1 MRYADPALC
10 PDCRSDLTRGVDAC
24 PTCGLVLRHPLAVEL
39 FGTLHHADDLVAA
52 LRVASTTPAGPVPAQ
67 AAAPAPSAAPPGL
80 PVVPPLPPLPP
91 VRSGIGFGWVPKILL
106 GLGAL
111 FLLVAAITFLAVAWS
126 HLGVG
131 GRTAVLLAFTG
142 AAGAAALLLHRF
154 DLRVA
159 GESLIV
165 VALGLLGLD
174 VVGAGTAGWFG
185 HHSNATIATATGIV
199 LFAAGTAT
207 GLLRVAGRPRLVA
220 PQVIAGIGLAT
231 ADLGSLG
238 ITSHGLLASHTWV
251 LLGGAAAVLARRT
264 GLPAL
269 AWSTA
274 GAAGLAWTI
283 GILGGLTLSLENP
296 TFHELWVDGTGWS
309 LLASAAALV
318 VPGLV
323 LRDRELVR
331 WGTSAAAL
339 VVTGT
344 LAVPCVDTSARTI
357 ELVALLITM
366 GWTAALALLP
376 RLLRPAAIAPAAIGA
391 ILLAALQ
398 LVTAGIAVE
407 RWWHAV
413 ERPVRA
419 AGDHFGGAAA
429 VTEPLLTV
437 PSLLVVLVA
446 VALLLPADS
455 SGRRA
460 WPTWAAAG
468 GLVAGAGGAVTIA
481 SYDVPVLYAV
491 IALVLTAVAA
501 SLLALAADGGRQLGF
516 GLAALGAAA
525 AAVATGIAWPVLAAA
540 AAAAA
545 LAVTGALHLRAR
557 STDLRVLAGLLVP
570 VSLATLVEAVA
581 AVVALDEAW
590 RAVPVLAS
598 VGVLAIARARVEIEV
613 PAALAGTLCAVP
625 AIAEAADPAGSLA
638 LHLTVAGFLVAATAL
653 VNDHRRDAAWA
664 GGALLFLASWVR
676 LADLGVHAP
685 EPYTLPLAAA
695 LLGIGVWRLRE
706 SPEATTA
713 ATLTPGLLLATV
725 PSLLWMLDEPTSLRA
740 LLLGLGAVAMAVTG
754 SALRWSAPLVV
765 GACVGA
771 AIVLRELGPYAGDAP
786 AWAWMGLGG
795 ALLVVVGVTWERRL
809 LEVRHAVGL
818 LGRLR

>member
-1 MRYADPALC
+1 MVHMRYADAALC
-10 PDCRSDLTRGVDAC
+10 PDCRSDLTPGADAC

-39 FGTLHHADDLVAA
+39 FRTLHHADDLVAG
-52 LRVASTTPAGPVPAQ
+52 LRVAST
-67 AAAPAPSAAPPGL
+67 APAPTTAARPTPPA
-80 PVVPPLPPLPP
+80 PVPPLPVLPP
-91 VRSGIGFGWVPKILL
+91 MPPARSGIGFGWVPKILL

-111 FLLVAAITFLAVAWS
+111 CLLVAAITFLAVAWS

-142 AAGAAALLLHRF
+142 AAGAAALVLHRF
-154 DLRVA
+154 ELRVA

-185 HHSNATIATATGIV
+185 HLSDGTIATVTGVV
-199 LFAAGTAT
+199 LLVAGAAT

-238 ITSHGLLASHTWV
+238 VTSHGLLASHLWV
-251 LLGGAAAVLARRT
+251 LLGCGIVILARRT
-264 GLPAL
+264 GLPTL
-269 AWSTA
+269 AWSMA
-274 GAAGLAWTI
+274 CAAGLAWTI
-283 GILGGLTLSLENP
+283 GILGGLTLALEQP

-318 VPGLV
+318 VPGVV
-323 LRDRELVR
+323 LRDRELLQ
-331 WGTSAAAL
+331 WGSSAAAL

-344 LAVPCVDTSARTI
+344 LAVPCLDTSVRTV
-357 ELVALLITM
+357 ELVALLITL
-366 GWTAALALLP
+366 GWAAALALLP

-391 ILLAALQ
+391 ILLASLQ
-398 LVTAGIAVE
+398 LVTTGVAAE

-413 ERPVRA
+413 ERPDRA

-437 PSLLVVLVA
+437 PTLLVVLAV
-446 VALLLPADS
+446 VALILPADG
-455 SGRRA
+455 SGRRPWA
-460 WPTWAAAG
+460 TWAAAG
-468 GLVAGAGGAVTIA
+468 GLVAGAGAALTIA

-491 IALVLTAVAA
+491 LTLVVTGVAA
-501 SLLALAADGGRQLGF
+501 TLLALATDGGRQRGF
-516 GLAALGAAA
+516 GVTALGVAA
-525 AAVATGIAWPVLAAA
+525 AAVVTGVAWPLLAALAAA
-540 AAAAA
+540 GA
-545 LAVTGALHLRAR
+545 LGVSVALHLRGR
-557 STDLRVLAGLLVP
+557 ETDLRVLAGVVVP
-570 VSLATLVEAVA
+570 VSLAALVEAGA
-581 AVVALDEAW
+581 AVAALDEAW
-590 RAVPVLAS
+590 RAVPVLVA
-598 VGVLAIARARVEIEV
+598 VGVLAIARARTEIEV
-613 PAALAGTLCAVP
+613 PAALAGSLCVVP
-625 AIAEAADPAGSLA
+625 AVAAAADPSGSLA
-638 LHLTVAGFLVAATAL
+638 LHLTVAGFLVTATAL
-653 VNDHRRDAAWA
+653 VNDHRRDAAWV

-676 LADLGVHAP
+676 LADLGIHAP

-706 SPEATTA
+706 SPAATTA

-725 PSLLWMLDEPTSLRA
+725 PSLLWTLDEPTSPRA
-740 LLLGLGAVAMAVTG
+740 ALLGLGAVAMAVAG

-765 GACVGA
+765 GASVGA
-771 AIVLRELGPYAGDAP
+771 AVVLRELGPYAGDAP
-786 AWAWMGLGG
+786 AWVWMGLGG
-795 ALLVVVGVTWERRL
+795 ALLVVVGATWERRL
-809 LEVRHAVGL
+809 LEVRNAVGL